1 MSCEHCAGYSVVYCP
16 AYEQG
21 RIDALKG
28 YIYAV
33 NPYEEEHDR
42 EQWAQGFYEYFYDS
56 LKETAADMID
66 HLRDLK
72 GLNP

>member
-1 MSCEHCAGYSVVYCP
+1 MAG
-16 AYEQG
+16 
-21 RIDALKG
+21 D
-28 YIYAV
+28 IYV
-33 NPYEEEHDR
+33 SNPYEDAHDR
-42 EQWAQGFYEYFYDS
+42 EQWAQGFYEYFYDT